1 MAPAA
6 ADDLAG
12 IPLFAT
18 LEPDEQAAIAPWFE
32 LEDVSPGVKLTG
44 EGASGY
50 SFYVLRDGAATVSI
64 DGREVRTLGPG
75 DFFGELALLGDGRRT
90 ADGDG
95 DYRRSL
101 AGARSLRYRVP
112 SAPADVSGARLADR
126 VGSPRD
132 RTSCVAADAP
142 RRPNPRAYDLRVAV
156 EILYCPV

>member
-12 IPLFAT
+12 IPLFDT

-50 SFYVLRDGAATVSI
+50 SFYVLRHGAATVTI
-64 DGREVRTLGPG
+64 DDIEVRTLGPG

-90 ADGDG
+90 ATVTTASPSQVLVLFGTEFRQLQQT
-95 DYRRSL
+95 YPEL
-101 AGARSLRYRVP
+101 ASRIESGLREIAR
-112 SAPADVSGARLADR
+112 
-126 VGSPRD
+126 
-132 RTSCVAADAP
+132 AA
-142 RRPNPRAYDLRVAV
+142 
-156 EILYCPV
+156 